1 MATHTTSMKAAAVT
15 AKHYER
21 LEMMILRRSAQ
32 GIGTESKSS
41 MSQAASE
48 EPVVGAFVK
57 SVLESD
63 VFPLTKTRCHG
74 ASRRVSIG

>member
-32 GIGTESKSS
+32 GMGTESKLS

-48 EPVVGAFVK
+48 RGTGGWRICKKGVGRP
-57 SVLESD
+57 
-63 VFPLTKTRCHG
+63 VFPLTKTSCHG
-74 ASRRVSIG
+74 AS

>member
-21 LEMMILRRSAQ
+21 LEMMILRLSAQ
-32 GIGTESKSS
+32 GIGTESKLS

-57 SVLESD
+57 KVLEGTF
-63 VFPLTKTRCHG
+63 FP
-74 ASRRVSIG
+74 